1 MSAVTCLALSLPT
14 LMLPSACA
22 QLGLGSA
29 ERGEEAEHQEFPPGQ
44 IESGA
49 RGEVTE
55 AELGEEPGERVTK
68 PVGERRE
75 VVPDLVAVDRELD
88 RSALVVAIGF
98 ADGGLTRKR

>member
-1 MSAVTCLALSLPT
+1 VDERRDLPRPVVAD
-14 LMLPSACA
+14 LDVAERVCA

-55 AELGEEPGERVTK
+55 AELGEEPGERVTE

-98 ADGGLTRKR
+98 ADGA